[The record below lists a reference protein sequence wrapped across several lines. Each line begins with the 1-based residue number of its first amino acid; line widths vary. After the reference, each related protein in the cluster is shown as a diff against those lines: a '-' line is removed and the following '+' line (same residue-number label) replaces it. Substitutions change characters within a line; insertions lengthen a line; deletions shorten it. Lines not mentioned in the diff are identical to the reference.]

1 MLCRADIT
9 SKNYEKVKKH
19 LANFDRVE
27 RKLHELEERDKIRNF
42 QPVIT
47 GEVIMETF
55 GLPPGKEVGVLKTE
69 VREAILDG
77 KIRNEFA
84 EAYQYLLAQGERHG
98 LRPVKLLEGPLPVE
112 GSEGESKEGLE
123 G

>member
-1 MLCRADIT
+1 MED
-9 SKNYEKVKKH
+9 SDH
-19 LANFDRVE
+19 L
-27 RKLHELEERDKIRNF
+27 RNF

-77 KIRNEFA
+77 KVRNEFA
-84 EAYQYLLAQGERHG
+84 EAYPYLLAQGERIG
-98 LRPVKLLEGPLPVE
+98 LKPVKRLEGPLPPAD
-112 GSEGESKEGLE
+112 GEGLE
-123 G
+123 S